1 MNLHLKPIGI
11 LHAPFKEKFAVP
23 RQAGLVM
30 SIEAQLKLFAEF
42 SQGETL
48 RGLEDFSHIWLIFAF
63 HQNQERGWHP
73 TVRPPRLGGNRRV
86 GVFASRSPFRPNP
99 LGLSAVALTRIE
111 PRPKGAILHLRGT
124 DLVDGTPVYDIKPYL
139 PYSDAL
145 PDAQGA
151 FAPQR
156 PARREVCF
164 SPTAEID
171 LLHHKEHYPHLRQL
185 ITDVLAQDPR
195 PAYRSRQRDEHSY
208 AVRIYDIELRWEV
221 RGEILYVSRIS
232 PWREEAE
239 VVKNQRQSSC
249 HRQ

>member
-30 SIEAQLKLFAEF
+30 SIEAQLELFEEF

-99 LGLSAVALTRIE
+99 LGLSAVSLTRIE
-111 PRPKGAILHLRGT
+111 KRSNTAILHLRGT

-145 PDAQGA
+145 PEAQGA
-151 FAPQR
+151 FASQR
-156 PARREVCF
+156 PKSIGVCF
-164 SPTAEID
+164 SSAAESD
-171 LLHHKEHYPHLRQL
+171 LLRYKDRYPHLRQL
-185 ITDVLAQDPR
+185 VEEVLAQDPR
-195 PAYRSRQRDEHSY
+195 PAYRSARHDQHSY
-208 AVRIYDIELRWEV
+208 AVKIYDLELRWEV
-221 RGEILYVSRIS
+221 EGEILCVSRIS
-232 PWREEAE
+232 PCLEESE
-239 VVKNQRQSSC
+239 VGKNQRQLSR
-249 HRQ
+249 HKQ

>member
-11 LHAPFKEKFAVP
+11 LHAPYKEKFAVP

-30 SIEAQLKLFAEF
+30 SVDAQLELFEEF

-48 RGLEDFSHIWLIFAF
+48 RGLDAFSHIWLIFAF
-63 HQNQERGWHP
+63 HQNLQRGWHP

-99 LGLSAVALTRIE
+99 LGLSAVALNHVDTR
-111 PRPKGAILHLRGT
+111 PPKAVLHLRGT

-145 PDAQGA
+145 PEAQGA
-151 FAPQR
+151 FATLR
-156 PARREVCF
+156 PAQIKVCF
-164 SPTAEID
+164 SPDAEND
-171 LLHHKEHYPHLRQL
+171 LLRHKERYPQLRQQ
-185 ITDVLAQDPR
+185 IIDVLAQDPR
-195 PAYRSRQRDEHSY
+195 PAYRTGRRDEHSY
-208 AVRIYDIELRWEV
+208 AVRIYDLELRWDVHEETLRV
-221 RGEILYVSRIS
+221 KKIS
-232 PWREEAE
+232 SDIEDS
-239 VVKNQRQSSC
+239 NDQRQSPR